1 MKPTLAILRLIS
13 ACLGAAGVFLVVAP
27 AQTVPEQKTEKKY
40 VPYEITRGDVVSI
53 GVLANGEPEFTAGQK
68 RVESIGTINL
78 PYIQEIRLVGL
89 TIAEAQQAIANAY
102 RDGRY
107 IRNPIVTVTIE
118 TYAPRVVS
126 IFGKVNSQGR
136 FEIPPDTEMTITD
149 LIFKANGFGDTA
161 RGTAVKVTRTLP
173 DGTLRVFTLDVESA
187 IKGKLKT
194 PSGDAAFVLKP
205 DDVVYVPERII

>member
-1 MKPTLAILRLIS
+1 MKPTLAILLIC
-13 ACLGAAGVFLVVAP
+13 ACIGAAGIFP
-27 AQTVPEQKTEKKY
+27 AAVSAQPAPEQKSEKKY
-40 VPYEITRGDVVSI
+40 VAYEITRGDVVSI
-53 GVLANGEPEFTAGQK
+53 AVLANGEPEITAGQK

-102 RDGRY
+102 RDGRF
-107 IRNPIVTVTIE
+107 IRNPVVIVTIE

-126 IFGKVNSQGR
+126 VFGKVNSQGR

-194 PSGDAAFVLKP
+194 ATGDAAFVLKP